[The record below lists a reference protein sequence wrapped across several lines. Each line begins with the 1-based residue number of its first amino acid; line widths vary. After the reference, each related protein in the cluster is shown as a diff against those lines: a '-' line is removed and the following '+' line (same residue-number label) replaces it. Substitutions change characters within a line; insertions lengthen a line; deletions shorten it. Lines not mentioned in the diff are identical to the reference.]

1 MRWASCLVIALA
13 FAVGG
18 VAAADD
24 GDRVAEKKRTA
35 KKAKKR
41 KAKKKKKKKKKATR
55 ANSTCYT
62 ELKSLGVKYSKTKR
76 DKVEMAIEIES
87 DLGGVTYKAY
97 NKKPLVIDC
106 ALAVSLAKAGP
117 YFTEQGITSATYSS
131 AYSQRNLKSSGK
143 PSSHWLGL
151 ALDVHEYHGDKIDT
165 IKLKNDYEQG
175 LGDDVDCI
183 GKPLT
188 DGGRVLKTVECQMVN
203 SGWFRF
209 VLDPDYD
216 ASHYN
221 HFHIEA
227 RKWSVRTD

>member
-1 MRWASCLVIALA
+1 MRCASCLVMALA
-13 FAVGG
+13 LVFGG
-18 VAAADD
+18 VAVAGD
-24 GDRVAEKKRTA
+24 GDRVAEKRT
-35 KKAKKR
+35 KKN
-41 KAKKKKKKKKKATR
+41 KATR
-55 ANSTCYT
+55 SNASCYK
-62 ELKSLGVKYSKTKR
+62 ELDRLGVKYSKAKR
-76 DKVEMAIEIES
+76 DKVEMAIQIKS

-97 NKKPLVIDC
+97 SKKPLVIDC

-117 YFTEQGITSATYSS
+117 YFTEQGITSATFSS

-151 ALDVHEYHGDKIDT
+151 ALDVHEYHGDGIT
-165 IKLKNDYEQG
+165 TLKLKDDYEQG

-183 GKPLT
+183 GAPLT
-188 DGGRVLKTVECQMVN
+188 DGGRILKTVECQMVS

-216 ASHYN
+216 SSHYN